1 MEAERVLDEG
11 SGERLPDGR
20 LGWCDLQRHWHWR
33 WMKKNIEVEDED
45 EDMYR

>member
-20 LGWCDLQRHWHWR
+20 LGWCDLQRHWR
-33 WMKKNIEVEDED
+33 LMKKNIEVEDED